1 MSKFFV
7 RNGFGGFSFFP
18 PVIKSLLIINVVVFL
33 FDAFF
38 LGFYHIHNVP
48 LSFYFGK
55 YFYLQPIES
64 GNFYIW
70 QLITYQFIHGGIWHL
85 FFNLFAL
92 WMFGVELE
100 SIWGSRKFLT
110 FYLLSGI
117 GAGLFQL
124 FIAPLFAEPLP
135 TIGASG
141 AVFGVLTAFG
151 FTFPNRPVFMFP
163 IFIPIPAKFF
173 VILYAGLAF
182 LLGIT
187 GSAGNVAHIAH
198 LGGAVTGFLLFRF
211 GDQIGLYR
219 LVNRITGGSQRYYDA
234 FEPSPFFRSR
244 KREKVFY
251 EDEEPEF
258 YEIYDSPKK
267 EKPKSYFSYE
277 GEEITQDVVD
287 RILDKIAERG
297 YQSLT
302 EKEKRILLELSKRL

>member
-1 MSKFFV
+1 MKE
-7 RNGFGGFSFFP
+7 RIKINGFGGFGLFP
-18 PVIKSLLIINVVVFL
+18 PVIKTLIIVNVVVFL

-38 LGFYHIHNVP
+38 LGIYHIDNIPISH
-48 LSFYFGK
+48 YFGQ
-55 YFYLQPIES
+55 YFYLHPLQD
-64 GNFYIW
+64 GNFWVW
-70 QLITYQFIHGGIWHL
+70 QLFTYQFIHGGIWHL

-92 WMFGVELE
+92 WMFGTELE

-141 AVFGVLTAFG
+141 SVFGVLVAFG
-151 FTFPNRPVFMFP
+151 FTFPDRPIFMFP

-198 LGGAVTGFLLFRF
+198 LGGAFTGFLLLKF
-211 GDQIGLYR
+211 GDQIGVYR
-219 LVNRITGGSQRYYDA
+219 LVNKIFRPRSQYTQPYVIHTRYHTQHRTTPEDEFGTYIENSHA
-234 FEPSPFFRSR
+234 KK
-244 KREKVFY
+244 KREQFT
-251 EDEEPEF
+251 
-258 YEIYDSPKK
+258 I
-267 EKPKSYFSYE
+267 E
-277 GEEITQDVVD
+277 GEEVTQETVD

-297 YQSLT
+297 YQSLSER
-302 EKEKRILLELSKRL
+302 EKKILIELSKRL